1 MFVLEF
7 MLRWGLL
14 VDVGILSDLFLVRFN
29 LLYYLTAELII
40 FLDDKLLTYWIS
52 LTKLIKY
59 TLFIYL

>member
-1 MFVLEF
+1 
-7 MLRWGLL
+7 L

>member
-1 MFVLEF
+1 
-7 MLRWGLL
+7 MLRLGLL
-14 VDVGILSDLFLVRFN
+14 VDVAIFSDLFLVRFC

-40 FLDDKLLTYWIS
+40 SSDDKLLTYWIS